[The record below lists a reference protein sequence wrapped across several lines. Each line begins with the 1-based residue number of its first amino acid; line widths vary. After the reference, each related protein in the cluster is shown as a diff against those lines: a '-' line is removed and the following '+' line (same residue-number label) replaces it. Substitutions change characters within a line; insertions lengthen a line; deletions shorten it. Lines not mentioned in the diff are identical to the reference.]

1 MFSKPT
7 WPKRKRRVGRQA
19 AIKAIS
25 DSIKDKKRIRA
36 IMLNSSQQSRL
47 MFSFAIQVRTISI
60 FLGILTTCNESIN
73 YTRWLHQQH
82 WLLTSVNERYH
93 RLTDSRAA
101 TALRLGELYQGEA
114 ER

>member
-1 MFSKPT
+1 M
-7 WPKRKRRVGRQA
+7 A
-19 AIKAIS
+19 
-25 DSIKDKKRIRA
+25 
-36 IMLNSSQQSRL
+36 NSSQQFRL

-60 FLGILTTCNESIN
+60 FLGILTTCNESIY

-93 RLTDSRAA
+93 RHTDSRAA
-101 TALRLGELYQGEA
+101 TALRLGKLYQGEA